1 MPRSL
6 ASLPLAGLVL
16 LVLAWLPAGAHALAF
31 RPCPASPSF
40 ECADL
45 DVALDPSGATPGT
58 VRLNVERLR
67 SGRSKPGALLVL
79 AGGPGQG
86 ASTVADGLADAL
98 APVLG
103 DRELIVFDQR
113 GTGRSG
119 ALDCPPLQRAANDG
133 GDEADARS
141 VELARR
147 CGEQLGPRRA
157 FFTTTESV
165 ADIDAVRSALGFER
179 IGLYGVSY
187 GTYVAQRYA
196 RTHPDRLDR
205 LVLDSTVPQDGGT
218 AFQLASFAAVPR
230 VLRTLCGRGECRG
243 ITGDPVRDVAAL
255 VGRLRARP
263 LRGRVYDARGK
274 GRAARLARSAD
285 LFDLLV
291 AGDLNPVARALFPAA
306 VRGALRGDGAPLLR
320 LVTTGG
326 RAPAE
331 EVGSLSVALFAATTC
346 EETPLPWSG
355 PAAPVGPRAGQA
367 QAALDAIA
375 SRSLAPFDRAAAV
388 GQGGTLLCR
397 RWPATSVALP
407 PAAASLGVPTLVVGG
422 EDDLRTPVEEGRRAA
437 RLIRG
442 ASVVTVAGLGHSV
455 VGQDATGCVDEALR
469 RFFAGRAVGSPCAG
483 KRDETVGVRAIPPTA
498 LRKVVPIRGL
508 PRCTGQTLGAVIDG
522 LDDVN
527 LQALLRELAGASAP
541 VRGGGLRGGAWFV
554 DDRATTVS
562 ISVERLVYVPG
573 VTVSGTA
580 RIRAGRLSGG
590 SVRVGGSD
598 AAPGTLRFGRNGRIS
613 GTLGGRRIGGR
624 LASAAAASSFGGE
637 RRGLRRPL
645 ALTPWP

>member
-1 MPRSL
+1 
-6 ASLPLAGLVL
+6 
-16 LVLAWLPAGAHALAF
+16 
-31 RPCPASPSF
+31 
-40 ECADL
+40 
-45 DVALDPSGATPGT
+45 

-119 ALDCPPLQRAANDG
+119 ALDCPPLQRAAKDG

-157 FFTTTESV
+157 FYTSTESV
-165 ADIDAVRSALGFER
+165 ADIDAVRSALGFAR

-196 RTHPDRLDR
+196 RAHPDRLDR
-205 LVLDSTVPQDGGT
+205 LVLDSTVPQDGAT
-218 AFQLASFAAVPR
+218 AYQLASFAAVGR
-230 VLRTLCGRGECRG
+230 VLRALCARAACRG
-243 ITGDPVRDVAAL
+243 VSTDPVSDVAAL
-255 VGRLRARP
+255 VAKLRGGP
-263 LRGRVYDARGK
+263 LRGRVYSARGTP
-274 GRAARLARSAD
+274 RAVSLSRSAD

-291 AGDLNPVARALFPAA
+291 AGDLNPVVRALFPAA
-306 VRGALRGDGAPLLR
+306 VRAALRGDGAPLLR
-320 LVTTGG
+320 LAATGG
-326 RAPAE
+326 SGPVEALE
-331 EVGSLSVALFAATTC
+331 SLSVGLFAATTC
-346 EETPLPWSG
+346 QETPLPWAG
-355 PAAPVGPRAGQA
+355 PAAPLAPRASQA
-367 QAALDAIA
+367 QAALDAISERA
-375 SRSLAPFDRAAAV
+375 FAPFDRAAAV

-397 RWPATSVALP
+397 RWPVTAVAPP
-407 PAAASLGVPTLVVGG
+407 PAPAVLSVPTLIVGG

-437 RLIRG
+437 ALIPG
-442 ASVVTVAGLGHSV
+442 ASVVSVAGLGHSV

-469 RFFAGRAVGSPCAG
+469 RFFVGRPVGSPCAG

-508 PRCTGQTLGAVIDG
+508 ERRTGQTLGAVIDG

-554 DDRATTVS
+554 DDRATTLS

-573 VTVSGTA
+573 VTVSGTV
-580 RIRAGRLSGG
+580 RIRAGKLSGG
-590 SVRVGGSD
+590 SLRVGGRD
-598 AAPGTLRFGRNGRIS
+598 AARGTLRFGRNGRIS
-613 GTLGGRRIGGR
+613 GTLGGSRIGGR
-624 LASAAAASSFGGE
+624 LASAAEAPSFGSE